1 MDTNEQKTKH
11 TNKPILWAVS
21 VRKKISGLN
30 KFGQN
35 DVKACEIQHTI
46 CRYLYYLSDCTN

>member
-21 VRKKISGLN
+21 VRNKISGLN

-46 CRYLYYLSDCTN
+46 CRYLSDCTN